1 MITNTFEDY
10 LKEQKTLSFEQM
22 KSLHREMVDEI
33 GDDPDAKELYDEL
46 VKIATKYAAMR
57 ADWQQMTREEKMD
70 SDSLR
75 TSRHDSMIIH
85 FNMIA
90 RYLKMK
96 GKKAQWRDQL
106 GYEEEDTYCRKTIGD
121 FGCYI
126 VFVNSICSR

>member
-22 KSLHREMVDEI
+22 QSLHREMIDEI

-46 VKIATKYAAMR
+46 VEIATKYAAMR
-57 ADWQQMTREEKMD
+57 ADWQQMSREEKMD
-70 SDSLR
+70 RDSLR

-90 RYLKMK
+90 RYLKMQ

-106 GYEEEDTYCRKTIGD
+106 GYEEEDKYCRKTIGD

>member
-22 KSLHREMVDEI
+22 QSLHREMIDEI
-33 GDDPDAKELYDEL
+33 GDDPDVKELYDEL
-46 VKIATKYAAMR
+46 VEIATKYAAMR
-57 ADWQQMTREEKMD
+57 ADWQQMSREEKMD
-70 SDSLR
+70 RDSLR

-90 RYLKMK
+90 RYLKMQ

-106 GYEEEDTYCRKTIGD
+106 GYEEEDKYCRKTIGD

>member
-22 KSLHREMVDEI
+22 QSLHREMIDEI

-46 VKIATKYAAMR
+46 VEIATKYAAMR
-57 ADWQQMTREEKMD
+57 ADWQQMSREEKMD
-70 SDSLR
+70 RDSLR

-90 RYLKMK
+90 RYLKMQ
-96 GKKAQWRDQL
+96 GKKVQWRDQL
-106 GYEEEDTYCRKTIGD
+106 GYEEEDKYCRKTIGD